1 MLAKRPRYCSSELK
15 FTWTVQTQSKKM
27 HGAGGEENRPGNER
41 TTAMFE
47 GLLASRSVLPFA
59 SALSSYSLL
68 AFFFWAS
75 PLQSSFLSLS
85 SGFLHFLLPCSA
97 DLICKNESKD
107 RKAVPAGLWF
117 LFFFLFFLRF
127 LPFFFLLCL
136 VFCVFF
142 LSLSGNWDGWRQ
154 WYCSFCAQP
163 VVTASGDSENIGHA
177 GWWSLFLFFPSVDA
191 LCGDDEGDG
200 DENVLCWLSSRPC
213 LCFFFAFDSGVL
225 LSFFF
230 RSSPFFFCLASL
242 LFFSCLSFLVFLY
255 SLLSFSV
262 FSFSSLGQH
271 PRLLYSLYMALFR
284 KQLLH

>member
-117 LFFFLFFLRF
+117 LFFFLYFLRF
-127 LPFFFLLCL
+127 LHFFFLLCL

-213 LCFFFAFDSGVL
+213 LCFFLLLTVAFCFLFSFVPL
-225 LSFFF
+225 LSF
-230 RSSPFFFCLASL
+230 SAWLPFSF
-242 LFFSCLSFLVFLY
+242 FLVFLF
-255 SLLSFSV
+255 SFFSVLSFL
-262 FSFSSLGQH
+262 FLFFLF
-271 PRLLYSLYMALFR
+271 LL
-284 KQLLH
+284 